1 MSTGTKCKK
10 RPEAKLTVVTT
21 RSQRVTGLAMRF
33 FGRAPFQ
40 ESCYHA
46 NRAVMCLTISFA
58 PPRYHISALT
68 MVQLS
73 EEKHP
78 REGPMSLV
86 QLCALVAQ
94 PSKAQAKAR
103 SQSQA
108 KARSQSQAKA
118 RSQSQR
124 DERKE
129 QLRAQLFWNDIQH
142 PEHMILSSLEKLLRQ
157 AV

>member
-1 MSTGTKCKK
+1 
-10 RPEAKLTVVTT
+10 
-21 RSQRVTGLAMRF
+21 
-33 FGRAPFQ
+33 
-40 ESCYHA
+40 
-46 NRAVMCLTISFA
+46 
-58 PPRYHISALT
+58 

-94 PSKAQAKAR
+94 PSKA
-103 SQSQA
+103 
-108 KARSQSQAKA
+108 QAKA

>member
-1 MSTGTKCKK
+1 MLTRTKCKK
-10 RPEAKLTVVTT
+10 RPEAKLTVTM

-58 PPRYHISALT
+58 PPQYHISALT

-86 QLCALVAQ
+86 QPCALVAQ
-94 PSKAQAKAR
+94 PSKAQV
-103 SQSQA
+103 
-108 KARSQSQAKA
+108 KA

-124 DERKE
+124 GERKE

-142 PEHMILSSLEKLLRQ
+142 PEHMILSSFEKLLQQ
-157 AV
+157 AVEANKGHMTVE